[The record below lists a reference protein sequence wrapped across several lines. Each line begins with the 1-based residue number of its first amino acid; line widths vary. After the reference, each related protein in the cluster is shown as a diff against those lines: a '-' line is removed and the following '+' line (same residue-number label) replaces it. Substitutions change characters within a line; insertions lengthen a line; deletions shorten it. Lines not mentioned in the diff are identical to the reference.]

1 MASKQDLAPDWSGVP
16 DWVAYVAIDA
26 SGTVFGFEG
35 EPYPQRDIPA
45 WYVKK
50 SDRHSGLRKILEMG
64 IVEIPSDVKWQDLC
78 WKRPLNDNAANP

>member
-35 EPYPQRDIPA
+35 EPYPQRVIPA

-50 SDRHSGLRKILEMG
+50 K
-64 IVEIPSDVKWQDLC
+64 
-78 WKRPLNDNAANP
+78 